1 MLGSAEAGKA
11 TQEDSL
17 SDKLVRDLLS
27 GDMMHPED
35 VYKDLFLHSQVRICP
50 DLSRSNFYFSAL
62 YR

>member
-27 GDMMHPED
+27 GNTMHPED
-35 VYKDLFLHSQVRICP
+35 GTQRPLSTLSGENLPRPLQKQFLYQCTV
-50 DLSRSNFYFSAL
+50 
-62 YR
+62 

>member
-27 GDMMHPED
+27 GNTMHPED
-35 VYKDLFLHSQVRICP
+35 GTQRPVSTLSGENLPRPLQKQFLYQCTV
-50 DLSRSNFYFSAL
+50 
-62 YR
+62 

>member
-27 GDMMHPED
+27 GNTMHPED
-35 VYKDLFLHSQVRICP
+35 GTQRP
-50 DLSRSNFYFSAL
+50 TLSGECFYTL
-62 YR
+62 R